1 MIRRKRQLGVPK
13 TVVNE
18 RVLIEGALPEVA
30 YLTPV
35 LDAVTDELHERR
47 TGARS
52 LPPSSLRR

>member
-1 MIRRKRQLGVPK
+1 M
-13 TVVNE
+13 VVNE
-18 RVLIEGALPEVA
+18 RVFIEGALPEVA

-47 TGARS
+47 TGSRS